1 MASFFYT
8 SDSERMCKLYVFS
21 SYFINR
27 NVDIYFRIIVERCW
41 EIT

>member
-8 SDSERMCKLYVFS
+8 SDSERMCKLYVYYCNFT
-21 SYFINR
+21 YF
-27 NVDIYFRIIVERCW
+27 NVEFYSRTIMERCW